1 MAKDTERQ
9 SEKVAPHYSDPF
21 GALRSEMEPCD
32 QRESLWEQISCGS
45 ARPTIVTSFVDGSP
59 GASSWE

>member
-9 SEKVAPHYSDPF
+9 SEKVAPRYSDPF

-32 QRESLWEQISCGS
+32 QREKACGS
-45 ARPTIVTSFVDGSP
+45 KYLADQRGRLS
-59 GASSWE
+59 